1 LIIVAV
7 VQHDLILFLKPA
19 DRFVTGHHLS
29 LQMAS
34 VFVPIETDTDSVWVA
49 KPLKVP
55 LIGVHSLKLR
65 PTESFT

>member
-7 VQHDLILFLKPA
+7 VQHDLILSETA

-29 LQMAS
+29 LQNG
-34 VFVPIETDTDSVWVA
+34 FRLQTIETDTDSLWVA
-49 KPLKVP
+49 PLKVP